1 MIPDFTAEDV
11 ALRDSVRRF
20 AQRELAPKAA
30 AFDESAA
37 FVGAHLPQLAALGVM
52 GLNLPEEFGG
62 AGASALGLSAAVEE
76 IAAACAAT
84 ASMVTAHYLASDA
97 ILLAGSSAQKQR
109 YLTDAAAGKTLGAF
123 ALTEPGAGSN
133 PADMT
138 TSAAPTTAGF
148 HLRGTKHFISN
159 AAHADFI
166 IVFARGAQPGPGPA
180 PRPVIDAFII
190 DKGTK
195 GVSFASPEPVMGMR
209 GSHVF
214 EIALDCDLS
223 AEARLGES
231 GSGFRTAMR
240 VLDRGRVEVAALAL
254 GICQAALDATL
265 GWVSQ
270 RKVDG
275 KPLAERQGV
284 QWMIADMATEI
295 EAARLLTWRA
305 AALRQAGKPF
315 AQAASMAKLT
325 ASETAGRVVDRAL
338 QLHGGYGYSRRLP
351 LERLARDAR
360 ILRIYEGASEIQRNI
375 IARHL
380 LRENSR

>member
-1 MIPDFTAEDV
+1 MIPDFTAEDI
-11 ALRDSVRRF
+11 ALRDTVRRF
-20 AQRELAPKAA
+20 AQKELAPRAA
-30 AFDESAA
+30 SFDESAA
-37 FVGAHLPQLAALGVM
+37 FVGAHLPQLAALGIM

-109 YLTDAAAGKTLGAF
+109 YLPAAAAGKALGAF
-123 ALTEPGAGSN
+123 ALTEPAAGSN

-138 TSAAPTTAGF
+138 TSAVPTTAGF

-166 IVFARGAQPGPGPA
+166 IVFAREPQVG

-195 GVSFASPEPVMGMR
+195 GISSAAPEPVMGMR

-214 EIALDCDLS
+214 EIAIDCDLS

-231 GSGFRTAMR
+231 GSGFRTAMQ

-254 GICQAALDATL
+254 GICQAALTATL
-265 GWVSQ
+265 GWVKQ
-270 RKVDG
+270 RQVDG

-305 AALRQAGKPF
+305 AALRQAGEPF
-315 AQAASMAKLT
+315 ALAAAMAKLT
-325 ASETAGRVVDRAL
+325 ASETAGRVTDRAL

-375 IARHL
+375 IARHV
-380 LRENSR
+380 LRDVSR

>member
-20 AQRELAPKAA
+20 AQRDLAPKAA

-37 FVGAHLPQLAALGVM
+37 FVGAHLPQLAALGIM
-52 GLNLPEEFGG
+52 GLNLPEELGG

-97 ILLAGSSAQKQR
+97 ILLAGSGEQKQR
-109 YLTDAAAGKTLGAF
+109 FLPAAAAGKALGAF
-123 ALTEPGAGSN
+123 ALTEPPAGSN
-133 PADMT
+133 PADMK
-138 TSAAPTTAGF
+138 TSAVPTAAGF
-148 HLRGTKHFISN
+148 HLRGAKHFISN
-159 AAHADFI
+159 AGHADFI
-166 IVFARGAQPGPGPA
+166 IVFAREAQDG
-180 PRPVIDAFII
+180 PRPAIDAFII

-195 GVSFASPEPVMGMR
+195 GVSFAAPEPVMGMR

-214 EIALDCDLS
+214 EIALDCDLP

-231 GSGFRTAMR
+231 GSGFRTAMQ
-240 VLDRGRVEVAALAL
+240 VLDRGRIEVAALAL
-254 GICQAALDATL
+254 GICRAVLDATL

-275 KPLAERQGV
+275 KALAERQGV

-305 AALRQAGKPF
+305 AALRQVGQPF
-315 AQAASMAKLT
+315 ALAAAMAKLT

-375 IARHL
+375 IARNL
-380 LRENSR
+380 LRESSR